1 MSLLHRVSLC
11 FVLSCG
17 AAAAADS
24 VGGQF
29 VLDGKVFK
37 PSQVAAFRVRDQFH
51 PREFES
57 YVMLTTAAVDRAA
70 IAADDDPYAVAI
82 NDPAVKDADYLS
94 LFVRAN
100 GEVSMNA
107 HIGGTQYVDTSGT
120 MMGQKGSLQAQC
132 ASNTR
137 ERVACTVKVAAPVK
151 THDGPSWSV
160 DVNFDAA
167 VAARAPGQAVAA
179 GGGEM
184 GQALMALYAAV
195 QGNDLSRILALLSRA
210 QGENYRREYNTPE
223 ENLQDA
229 KSTLGFQLPKHP
241 KITGGERL
249 DADTVLLEVEGVP
262 YENGRMLYLVRMRR
276 EDGHWGFDGA
286 RVAGMLK

>member
-1 MSLLHRVSLC
+1 MSLLYRVGLGL
-11 FVLSCG
+11 VLTCG
-17 AAAAADS
+17 AAAAADR

-29 VLDGKVFK
+29 VLDGKAFK
-37 PSQVAAFRVRDQFH
+37 PTEVAAFRVRDQFH
-51 PREFES
+51 PREYET
-57 YVMLTTAAVDRAA
+57 YVMLTAAAVDRAA
-70 IAADDDPYAVAI
+70 IARDDDPYAVAI
-82 NDPAVKDADYLS
+82 NDAAVKDADYLS

-107 HIGGTQYVDTSGT
+107 HMGGTQYVDTSGT

-132 ASNTR
+132 TSNTR
-137 ERVACTVKVAAPVK
+137 ERVACTVRVAAPVK
-151 THDGPSWSV
+151 AIDGPTWSV

-167 VAARAPGQAVAA
+167 VQARAPGQPVAA

-195 QGNDLSRILALLSRA
+195 QGNDLGKLLALLSHA
-210 QGENYRREYNTPE
+210 QGENYRRDYNTPE

-229 KSTLGFQLPKHP
+229 KSTLGFQLPKKP
-241 KITGGERL
+241 KITGGERV
-249 DADTVLLEVEGVP
+249 DADTALLEVEGVP
-262 YENGRMLYLVRMRR
+262 YEDGRMLYLVRMRR
-276 EDGHWGFDGA
+276 EGGHWVFDGA